1 MRKDAEMY
9 QQEKDEKDEED
20 EAIEDERR
28 DECGERAALWC
39 RAVRHPRGS
48 STRNSNQAVKVGGN
62 RVEGTSGEKIEGSM
76 MHYLFCVWHRCFA
89 LLISAFK
96 IGAIGWSNLI

>member
-1 MRKDAEMY
+1 MRKVAEMY

-62 RVEGTSGEKIEGSM
+62 SRVGSTD
-76 MHYLFCVWHRCFA
+76 A
-89 LLISAFK
+89 
-96 IGAIGWSNLI
+96 SN